1 MTSLERSLKEKELE
15 WILNSFPS
23 KQNDSSKKKPTL
35 ELTKLSLNITSK
47 YLKLKL
53 VSIKIPTIRGNHNP
67 LSHADIST
75 PKRKTYLII
84 SSFCSHCCPCEKQ
97 RLLSG

>member
-23 KQNDSSKKKPTL
+23 KQNDSSKKKPIL

-47 YLKLKL
+47 YLKL
-53 VSIKIPTIRGNHNP
+53 N
-67 LSHADIST
+67 
-75 PKRKTYLII
+75 
-84 SSFCSHCCPCEKQ
+84 
-97 RLLSG
+97 